1 MEYSIKFGLNAPVP
15 AKVKRAGEVLTIL
28 YRLDDTDYLL
38 KIESDKIVHKTL
50 GDGLEIEFVQGKK
63 CVGRLK
69 LGSDFA
75 PYEVYCS
82 YLKIED
88 FGSDKKVTVVFD
100 DGDGQ
105 KRVDIS
111 LIAKDVD

>member
-1 MEYSIKFGLNAPVP
+1 MEYSIKYGFNAPVP
-15 AKVKRAGEVLTIL
+15 AKVKSVGGALTVL
-28 YRLDDTDYLL
+28 YRLNDVDFLL
-38 KIESDKIVHKTL
+38 KVDKDKIVHKTL

-69 LGSDFA
+69 CGANSA

-82 YLKIED
+82 YLKIKDLGESKD
-88 FGSDKKVTVVFD
+88 VTVIFN

-111 LIAKDVD
+111 LIAKNSN

>member
-15 AKVKRAGEVLTIL
+15 AKVKSVGEVLTIL

-38 KIESDKIVHKTL
+38 KIESDKIMHKTL
-50 GDGLEIEFVQGKK
+50 GDGLEIEFIQGKR

-69 LGSDFA
+69 CGANFA

-82 YLKIED
+82 SVKIED
-88 FGSDKKVTVVFD
+88 LGSGKNITVVFD

-105 KRVDIS
+105 NTVDIS
-111 LIAKDVD
+111 LIEAD